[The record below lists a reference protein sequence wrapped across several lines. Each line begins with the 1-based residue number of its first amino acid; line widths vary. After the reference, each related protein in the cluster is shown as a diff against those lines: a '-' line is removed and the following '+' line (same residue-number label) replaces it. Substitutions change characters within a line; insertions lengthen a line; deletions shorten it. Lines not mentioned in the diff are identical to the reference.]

1 MPRSQGVNPNPN
13 NTEREIGLYSNS
25 LTYRGVSTGRGGGTP
40 QNVTTTKDYRLF
52 ANYQNGSAE
61 LKVGPSGLE
70 RTVATRSANGRWQ
83 VTQDAGS
90 TDAERKA
97 LQNSLNAGQFGKKL
111 NNELKE
117 VAIRDLG
124 NDQYSRRF
132 NPSIAQTSEQESTSG
147 GGADGAGGNSGGS
160 SLRDNEGNI
169 KNSISN
175 KIEARTKYASSD
187 ELRYPIAYS
196 GNDFMQI
203 EMLRYV
209 PEKNLSLGQSPDATG
224 DDAKSLALG
233 NLRRPSER
241 QEKEA
246 SIATITLPI
255 PSNLIDTNLVN
266 WKNDDLDAI
275 KGYFAGSATRVMGS
289 GSDIGNQL
297 GREVRGLGNIASKQG
312 DALKSIITAGIVR
325 QLLDVPTIL
334 TRSTGAVLNQNT
346 ELLFDGPGLRSFS
359 FSFKMTPR
367 DQRESI
373 AVKKIIRTL
382 KQGMAVKRAVDGLFL
397 STPNIFRIT
406 FYYSTQDGNPKKH
419 PFLPT
424 LKLCALQNMSVNYMP
439 DGSYMTYGDG
449 SMVAY
454 DMTLNFGEIEPIFDT
469 DYDELDGVDSKGNPT
484 NPDSVIGY

>member
-1 MPRSQGVNPNPN
+1 MPRSQGVDPNPN
-13 NTEREIGLYSNS
+13 NTEREIGLYNHS
-25 LTYRGVSTGRGGGTP
+25 LTYKGSGGRGGSTR
-40 QNVTTTKDYRLF
+40 QVTTSRDYRLLT
-52 ANYQNGSAE
+52 NYQNGSSKLE
-61 LKVGPSGLE
+61 IGPKGLST
-70 RTVATRSANGRWQ
+70 TVATKEANGRWQ
-83 VTQDAGS
+83 VTQAAGG
-90 TDAERKA
+90 TAAERKA
-97 LQNSLNAGQFGKKL
+97 LQDSLNAGQFGKKL
-111 NNELKE
+111 NTELE
-117 VAIRDLG
+117 AVAKGDLG
-124 NDQYSRRF
+124 TDQYNRKY
-132 NPSIAQTSEQESTSG
+132 NPSTAQTSEEESTSG
-147 GGADGAGGNSGGS
+147 GGANGAGGNSGGS
-160 SLRDNEGNI
+160 SLRDNDGNI
-169 KNSISN
+169 KSAISN

-187 ELRYPIAYS
+187 ELRYPIAYA
-196 GNDFMQI
+196 GNDYMQI

-209 PEKNLSLGQSPDATG
+209 PEKNLSLGGSPDATG
-224 DDAKSLALG
+224 ADAESFALG

-255 PSNLIDTNLVN
+255 PSNLMDSNLVN
-266 WKNDDLDAI
+266 WKNDDLNAI
-275 KGYFAGSATRVMGS
+275 TGYFAGGATRLMGS

-312 DALKSIITAGIVR
+312 DALKSIITAEIVK
-325 QLLDVPTIL
+325 QLVGTETLL
-334 TRSTGAVLNQNT
+334 TRSTGAVLNENT
-346 ELLFDGPGLRSFS
+346 ELLFGGPGLRSFL

-406 FYYSTQDGNPKKH
+406 FYYVPPNPEESPKKH